1 MKVLLKI
8 LSLALVFVMLSALFL
23 PLCVSADETSADSNE
38 RFSVPEKLEDVS
50 PEDTDVPV
58 EKAAPDY
65 WVIVKIVLGV
75 VVGGLVI
82 YFLVKP
88 KKKY

>member
-1 MKVLLKI
+1 MKTLFKI
-8 LSLALVFVMLSALFL
+8 LSLALVFAMLSALLL
-23 PLCVSADETSADSNE
+23 PMCALADETSTDSKE
-38 RFSVPEKLEDVS
+38 RFSVPDKLEDVS

-65 WVIVKIVLGV
+65 WVIVKLVLGV
-75 VVGGLVI
+75 AIGGLVI

-88 KKKY
+88 KKK